1 MVRRVCR
8 KNVVL
13 AATGWSNSTLYDK
26 IARGLFP
33 RGTKIDPSGR
43 VVVWFEDE
51 IEQYQAAAREHAK
64 KLEAA

>member
-1 MVRRVCR
+1 MVRRVVR
-8 KNVVL
+8 LKGVQDS
-13 AATGWSNSTLYDK
+13 TGLSKSTIYDK
-26 IARGLFP
+26 IAKGLFP
-33 RGTKIDPSGR
+33 RGTKIDPNGR